1 MITLDIGLKHY
12 YRNSYRCYLR
22 TPIGNPQPAPISRHI
37 CGILKCAGLGTG
49 TFKVPNKK
57 RAYRHG
63 GQRQEEA
70 APHRGREEESHRWG
84 TEERE
89 TRRVLERR
97 TAAMAARAEGSP
109 LPPHPPDL
117 AEARVHPPPTL
128 PPLPGS
134 RQPREP
140 ASSPPAGSAVGEV
153 TATAAARPRE
163 REGRERDAR
172 DGRQRDARERE
183 RESERRTRDAQEI
196 EREEG
201 ERHERWEG

>member
-37 CGILKCAGLGTG
+37 CDILKRAGLGTG

-63 GQRQEEA
+63 GQRQEET

-89 TRRVLERR
+89 TRRVVERR

-109 LPPHPPDL
+109 PPPHPPDL

-128 PPLPGS
+128 PSLPGN
-134 RQPREP
+134 RQPWEP

-163 REGRERDAR
+163 RGEGKRRERWKAER
-172 DGRQRDARERE
+172 RKRERE
-183 RESERRTRDAQEI
+183 RASVGRETRER
-196 EREEG
+196 
-201 ERHERWEG
+201 

>member
-22 TPIGNPQPAPISRHI
+22 TPIGNPQPAPMSRHI
-37 CGILKCAGLGTG
+37 CGILKCAGLETD

-57 RAYRHG
+57 RAYCHG

-89 TRRVLERR
+89 TRRVVERR
-97 TAAMAARAEGSP
+97 SSPWPCSARPPPRTGSGGGEVHR
-109 LPPHPPDL
+109 LRARLCQQPPDHERLLLPPDL
-117 AEARVHPPPTL
+117 LREVTPT
-128 PPLPGS
+128 
-134 RQPREP
+134 
-140 ASSPPAGSAVGEV
+140 PPARRGGE
-153 TATAAARPRE
+153 TRE
-163 REGRERDAR
+163 MEGREM
-172 DGRQRDARERE
+172 QERE